1 MQSSLI
7 KIPQGNTFRGLSSIV
22 VCWQFYYKTFKTAN
36 YPMEHRSV
44 FLFLSFFL
52 VFLLLYRTDT
62 QKLERREQTLKEM
75 LDFIPGSLVTCT

>member
-1 MQSSLI
+1 
-7 KIPQGNTFRGLSSIV
+7 
-22 VCWQFYYKTFKTAN
+22 
-36 YPMEHRSV
+36 MEHRSV
-44 FLFLSFFL
+44 FLILSFFL